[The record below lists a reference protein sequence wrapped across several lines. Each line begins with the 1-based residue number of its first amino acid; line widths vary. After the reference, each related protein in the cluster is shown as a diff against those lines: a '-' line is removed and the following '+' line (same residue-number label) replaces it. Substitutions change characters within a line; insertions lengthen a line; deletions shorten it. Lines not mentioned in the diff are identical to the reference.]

1 MVCIFLVLIGIV
13 AMVGNQRSS
22 DVRRHALA
30 GHAGRQ
36 AEQIARSAIEEAL
49 ASLTPDTLFGSG
61 KMNAQG
67 QFESSFLTELDGQ
80 GLVERDDVG
89 NPVRLKFP
97 AALVLEIRPEAIIRM
112 YETDRTVKKID
123 PVKVRPLSF
132 TAANWGV
139 VQLQATVVVEA
150 GAQTATRIITE
161 ERQVA
166 FDPALPNHLRIDRA
180 SLRSL
185 VQRTATVAEDVQYTV
200 TDH

>member
-13 AMVGNQRSS
+13 ALVGTQRSG
-22 DVRRHALA
+22 DVRRHAVA

-49 ASLTPDTLFGSG
+49 ATLTPDTLFGSG

-67 QFESSFLTELDGQ
+67 QFEASFLTELDAD
-80 GLVERDDVG
+80 GLIERDDVG

-97 AALVLEIRPEAIIRM
+97 ASLVLEVKPEAIIRM
-112 YETDRTVKKID
+112 YEPDRTIKRID

-132 TAANWGV
+132 SSANWGV

-150 GAQTATRIITE
+150 GAQTATRIVTE

-166 FDPALPNHLRIDRA
+166 FDPALPNRLRIDRA

-185 VQRTATVAEDVQYTV
+185 VQRTATVAEDIHYTV